1 MTHCIH
7 RHLAVGVSE
16 NAGRK
21 FLLIEQVDAAGKFH
35 RVSFDRAQAPAILA
49 ALARAAAAVPFPY
62 LPAPEPAI
70 IRATAEAALAR
81 HRRTRAR
88 IRRALRQTAI

>member
-1 MTHCIH
+1 MTHCLH

-16 NAGRK
+16 NTGRK
-21 FLLIEQVDAAGKFH
+21 FLLIEQVCESGRLH
-35 RVSFDRAQAPAILA
+35 RVSFDRDQAPAVLA
-49 ALARAAAAVPFPY
+49 ALASAAAAVPFPY

-81 HRRTRAR
+81 HRRTSAR